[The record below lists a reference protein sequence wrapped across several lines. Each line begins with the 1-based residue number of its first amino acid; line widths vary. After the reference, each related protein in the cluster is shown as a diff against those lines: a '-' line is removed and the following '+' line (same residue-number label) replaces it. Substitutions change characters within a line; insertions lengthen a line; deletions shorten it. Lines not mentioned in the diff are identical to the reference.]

1 MSRLPSHG
9 RPFNGSLKRQIRI
22 LGLVVLAHILLAA
35 IAVVVMIRHNSSV
48 HLADANRRLENEI
61 QEFVERYASA
71 SSAYRQ
77 KAGMDPLRA
86 GEDALLRSLTVEC
99 LFDHPGMEGGFFDAA
114 SGRLLGYASPTAHDG
129 ARTEMPAAQRP
140 AVDHLVRRAV
150 DRRSSAKLSL
160 GLESDVLV
168 FRAHSLGDESRTEG
182 AVWLMERVSGIR
194 ALQNRL
200 YPLGLLV
207 WLSLFV
213 ATMAFAWKAT
223 RRLDRGVQAIESGL
237 RAKEEN
243 ADSLV
248 PNTGVDELD
257 RIGAGIDRLARALQ
271 EHRRAQESL
280 ENRLH
285 RADHLAAI
293 GRLVAGV
300 AHEVRNPLASIKL
313 RLHLIRKSQ
322 HGTRESEAAFSVVEE
337 EISRLNRLVVRL
349 LTLSK
354 PDQSGADSRDLA
366 QLVESRAQLWSAQ
379 AGQRGIR
386 LETRVDET
394 ARGATRVETD
404 PILSI
409 LDNLL
414 SNAIEAIDHGGG
426 TILLTLEGPSASEV
440 IVAVSD
446 SGPGIDPSL
455 VDRLFEPFFTTREGG
470 TGLGLFL
477 AAEMA
482 NRLGGDIRYTRAPE
496 GGARFELRLPC

>member
-1 MSRLPSHG
+1 
-9 RPFNGSLKRQIRI
+9 
-22 LGLVVLAHILLAA
+22 
-35 IAVVVMIRHNSSV
+35 
-48 HLADANRRLENEI
+48 
-61 QEFVERYASA
+61 
-71 SSAYRQ
+71 
-77 KAGMDPLRA
+77 
-86 GEDALLRSLTVEC
+86 
-99 LFDHPGMEGGFFDAA
+99 
-114 SGRLLGYASPTAHDG
+114 
-129 ARTEMPAAQRP
+129 
-140 AVDHLVRRAV
+140 
-150 DRRSSAKLSL
+150 
-160 GLESDVLV
+160 
-168 FRAHSLGDESRTEG
+168 
-182 AVWLMERVSGIR
+182 
-194 ALQNRL
+194 
-200 YPLGLLV
+200 
-207 WLSLFV
+207 
-213 ATMAFAWKAT
+213 MAFAWKAT